1 MAYGR
6 RARPGLMQDILI
18 SITPASCEYDILDLP
33 QHAKSPNPDSP
44 PTHGPAHTHIF
55 GLESPIT
62 STPLSRSGQSVNQP
76 VCELEVRPYPP
87 EYTALHH
94 HGKVILFASS
104 LVPSR
109 STAGS
114 NASSMC
120 YTRLSGIY
128 WCGEK
133 IN

>member
-1 MAYGR
+1 MGG

-18 SITPASCEYDILDLP
+18 SVTPASCEYDILDLP

-44 PTHGPAHTHIF
+44 PPTALRTHIF

-76 VCELEVRPYPP
+76 VCELEVRLYPP

-94 HGKVILFASS
+94 HGKVIPSS
-104 LVPSR
+104 LHLPWCHHQRRQVQTPLP
-109 STAGS
+109 
-114 NASSMC
+114 C
-120 YTRLSGIY
+120 VTRGFLAFIGV
-128 WCGEK
+128 GK